1 MSGEIMKFRIVVI
14 ATIGFEL
21 ACTGFAGD
29 YKYLVGKGYRWV
41 TVDGPYACS
50 TEEEVRRITTHR
62 TDATELQMVE
72 DGQAYYLIP
81 GTMVQV
87 VKENPASGM
96 SQVNLGGITKPLWT
110 CTKFLGT
117 RPIRDTYGV
126 IETPETS
133 GLIAGADAGVIQL
146 TSVGSAPMSAS
157 SQTTITPENPG
168 PDTSSMNQGRPNDST
183 LHTKPPRMMRK
194 VHHEQ

>member
-1 MSGEIMKFRIVVI
+1 
-14 ATIGFEL
+14 
-21 ACTGFAGD
+21 
-29 YKYLVGKGYRWV
+29 
-41 TVDGPYACS
+41 
-50 TEEEVRRITTHR
+50 
-62 TDATELQMVE
+62 MVE

-133 GLIAGADAGVIQL
+133 GLIAGAHAGLIQL
-146 TSVGSAPMSAS
+146 TSVGTAPMSPS
-157 SQTTITPENPG
+157 SQTTITPENPA
-168 PDTSSMNQGRPNDST
+168 PDTSSMNQGMPNDST
-183 LHTKPPRMMRK
+183 LHTKPPNITQNA
-194 VHHEQ
+194 HHHPPQYSIH